1 MQECKTIA
9 ALVFSAGTFY
19 QHVWTKRGS
28 WILHKYI
35 AILASYSHST
45 RDNHDN
51 LSSLRCQADPAELTE
66 CWSWWWDQLRLTS
79 DLGSAK
85 QGSSWRVSRY
95 WMILVEPAHGAASNH
110 FHLASNS
117 PASRLQSMLWGGR
130 YATNVAWKRLETTLC
145 QSFLQVMRD
154 VWPCMLKTHGNANVV
169 ACIQV
174 SIGRVSKRI

>member
-19 QHVWTKRGS
+19 QHVWTRRGS

-110 FHLASNS
+110 FRQLHDSKVCCGGAGM
-117 PASRLQSMLWGGR
+117 PQMLPEKD
-130 YATNVAWKRLETTLC
+130 WKRRCARASSRSWGMYDHVCWKRME
-145 QSFLQVMRD
+145 M
-154 VWPCMLKTHGNANVV
+154 PMLLRAFRY
-169 ACIQV
+169 Q
-174 SIGRVSKRI
+174 